1 METEV
6 MDKKSVFE
14 VIDKHIGYHNGMI
27 EDYKN
32 HLMIA
37 REMYGDD
44 SNKLEVFYSGI
55 NDSSC
60 AIAAL
65 NMLKLELNGERY
77 Y

>member
-14 VIDKHIGYHNGMI
+14 VIDKHMKYHESMI
-27 EDYKN
+27 KDFEN
-32 HLMIA
+32 HLLIA
-37 REMYGDD
+37 KEFFGDSSD
-44 SNKLEVFYSGI
+44 KLEVFYSGI